1 MKYLIFVCLLLVSL
15 QAKVHVVQEML
26 HTEHNVTSWIEIK
39 NKNLTR
45 QKHDYSCGSASLAT
59 ILKYY
64 YGQNIT
70 EKEILDAVM
79 QMKGL
84 TEENV
89 RQKYKEVNGLSFL
102 DLSVFA
108 KEKGFKALGLA
119 LDMEALKKLQVPVI
133 LYVKIRN
140 SEHFTVYKG
149 MDDMYAYLADP
160 SMGNTKVRLS
170 KFKEMFY
177 QREDLAFPGKLLAI
191 LPLSKKLVT
200 NQDFMK
206 HPKSSRMIY
215 EVIETMSLSH

>member
-1 MKYLIFVCLLLVSL
+1 VSL

>member
-1 MKYLIFVCLLLVSL
+1 MKYLIFICLCVVSL
-15 QAKVHVVQEML
+15 QAKIHVVQDML
-26 HTEHNVTSWIEIK
+26 HLEHNLTSWIEIK
-39 NKNLTR
+39 NKNLIR
-45 QKHDYSCGSASLAT
+45 QKYDYSCGSASLAT
-59 ILKYY
+59 ILKHY
-64 YGQNIT
+64 YGQDIT
-70 EKEILDAVM
+70 EKEILDTVM
-79 QMKGL
+79 KMKGV
-84 TEENV
+84 TKENV

-102 DLSVFA
+102 DLSVFS
-108 KEKGFKALGLA
+108 KDKGFKALGLA

-140 SEHFTVYKG
+140 GEHFTVYKG

-191 LPLSKKLVT
+191 LPLSKKLVI